1 MTLLRQLAGAL
12 LIGVV
17 GLCHAAQA
25 PVPRLYHF
33 SPVNQQS
40 LHVSAGFW
48 NPILEYVSAQ
58 SGVELALKLGRTS
71 ADTTAYVLA
80 QEVDFAFTNH
90 LFSPDRVKL
99 GWRVFG
105 RREAP
110 PIRAQ
115 IVTAADTSVKKLSE
129 LAQEEVAFP
138 GPEAFIAYKINYAHL
153 IDSGVPVKVV
163 FGGNMDGA
171 FGQLFSGKVKAVGA
185 NSQLVD
191 GYAQREKKQFRV
203 LWTSGPFYDLALMA
217 SPRVSEADMRAVAK
231 AFFSMHR
238 DPQGRTILERARE
251 LIGAPSPVV
260 FVPATEADYQ
270 NYRQFYTTAPTQLR

>member
-1 MTLLRQLAGAL
+1 MHAVGPEGPKLNAAAGSPGATGWRLPRVLHELLLNGWRKLVACTSSMG
-12 LIGVV
+12 LI
-17 GLCHAAQA
+17 
-25 PVPRLYHF
+25 PRL
-33 SPVNQQS
+33 VMA
-40 LHVSAGFW
+40 VGIAIVAAG
-48 NPILEYVSAQ
+48 ISH
-58 SGVELALKLGRTS
+58 
-71 ADTTAYVLA
+71 
-80 QEVDFAFTNH
+80 DFAFTNH

-105 RREAP
+105 RRDAP

-115 IVTAADTSVKKLSE
+115 IVTSADSSVKTLSE

-138 GPEAFIAYKINYAHL
+138 GPEAFIAYKLTYAHL
-153 IDSGVPVKVV
+153 INSGVPVKVV

-217 SPRVSEADMRAVAK
+217 SPRVSEAEMRAVAK

-238 DPQGRTILERARE
+238 DPQGRAVLERARE

-270 NYRQFYTTAPTQLR
+270 NYRQFYNTAPQQLR